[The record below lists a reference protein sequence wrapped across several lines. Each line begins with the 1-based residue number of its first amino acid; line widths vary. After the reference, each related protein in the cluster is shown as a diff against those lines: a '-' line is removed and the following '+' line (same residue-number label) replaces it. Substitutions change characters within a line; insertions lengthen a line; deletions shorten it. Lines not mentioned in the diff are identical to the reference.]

1 MVPRSCEP
9 YSALHHSRARAR
21 ALGTQKRGLSRHK
34 RPPPRSLKGRPG
46 PLQLFHDPRFS
57 VPRPSVGEAS
67 RCAVSHRGPVV
78 AASQTKETIMIIGKF
93 ENQANGRITGKF
105 EALLVG
111 CIPLTFEPNS
121 KGADYTAPKPA
132 VKLARPGRRPAR
144 KVARPS
150 FPFGSIHRSCR
161 CRLTPRC
168 SPPRRPGVTFFGIGQ
183 SAKRN
188 NRRWTSGAALCG
200 PALFQHQ
207 QRSFS

>member
-1 MVPRSCEP
+1 
-9 YSALHHSRARAR
+9 
-21 ALGTQKRGLSRHK
+21 
-34 RPPPRSLKGRPG
+34 
-46 PLQLFHDPRFS
+46 
-57 VPRPSVGEAS
+57 
-67 RCAVSHRGPVV
+67 
-78 AASQTKETIMIIGKF
+78 MIIGKF

-168 SPPRRPGVTFFGIGQ
+168 SPPRRPGVTFWFGIGQ

-188 NRRWTSGAALCG
+188 NRRWTSGAALCHSSE
-200 PALFQHQ
+200 PSFADTISVRCLTIWSKTLVRLRRSLLLFSL
-207 QRSFS
+207 RSMSWLLSYWGLSML